1 MPDNASGLAAALVK
15 FQGSG
20 FAVPRTRKVEV
31 ETKSGGK
38 YSFDYAPHELIVAA
52 VRKPLEDCGLA
63 VSQTL
68 SVTPDGRPA
77 LRTMLLHSSGERMD
91 DVFPLPLKDGMS
103 AQEIGSA
110 ITYIRRYAL
119 SAILGL
125 ATEDDD
131 DGNRASGNR
140 VTNRQDKGEQ
150 PTIPGIVGTREHP
163 APLVNGDGGL
173 VGKVEVAKDS
183 PDFLPHQGPDGAVL
197 SFKLVSKAGGIK
209 VIARGSL
216 AEVIS
221 LAKDQTVGEQ
231 VTCWGRISD
240 DTFTPKG
247 ARKPITYQV
256 LALERIKTPSYTLPA
271 PDDVL
276 EEPSDDVELFDEAES
291 EPLGLVS

>member
-1 MPDNASGLAAALVK
+1 MSDNGLAAALVK

-31 ETKSGGK
+31 QTKTGGS
-38 YSFDYAPHELIVAA
+38 YTFEYAPHELIVAA
-52 VRKPLEDCGLA
+52 VRKPLEDVGLA

-77 LRTMLLHSSGERMD
+77 LRTTLLHSSGERMD
-91 DVFPLPLKDGMS
+91 DVFPLPIKDGMS

-131 DGNRASGNR
+131 DGNKASGNQVVGR
-140 VTNRQDKGEQ
+140 RDKGG
-150 PTIPGIVGTREHP
+150 PSVAPGIISTKEHP
-163 APLVNGDGGL
+163 IVLGNGDGGL
-173 VGKVEVAKDS
+173 TGKVELAKDS
-183 PDFLPHQGPDGAVL
+183 PDFLPHIGRDGAVL
-197 SFKLVSKAGGIK
+197 SFKLVSPKGGIK
-209 VIARGSL
+209 VIAKGSM
-216 AEVIS
+216 AEVIA

-240 DTFTPKG
+240 EPFTPKG
-247 ARKPITYQV
+247 TKKVITYQV
-256 LALERIKTPSYTLPA
+256 LALERIKTPTYTLPA
-271 PDDVL
+271 PDDAL
-276 EEPSDDVELFDEAES
+276 PEPGDDVELFAEADTVE
-291 EPLGLVS
+291 LGLAG